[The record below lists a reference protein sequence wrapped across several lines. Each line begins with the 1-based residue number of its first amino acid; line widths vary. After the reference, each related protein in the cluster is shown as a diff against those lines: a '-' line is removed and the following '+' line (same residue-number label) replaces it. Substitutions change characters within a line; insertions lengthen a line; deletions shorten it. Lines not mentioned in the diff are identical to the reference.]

1 MTKEIEPKQIFI
13 GDYLKLDK
21 NDRFVIPEYQR
32 DYSWTLSQCEKLWQ
46 DVESF
51 SVLDVK
57 EPYFFGTVITD
68 RSEKHKN
75 EIHII
80 DGQQRTTTFLLL
92 LKALQLQLQETLD
105 TLEKLPKDEI
115 EEPLRKDL
123 ERSRDAILG
132 IFLKDDEV
140 EEILKLLNNWD
151 LIKETVL
158 VENKSM
164 NEQYGTDLEIILKS
178 KSFTDAESK
187 VTKIP
192 KKQKDNK
199 YSNFFRNF
207 KFFYKDK
214 VCKLHQI
221 QLNKFAKTFLK
232 KCQIIE
238 IRSWQVEQA
247 IQMFNSLNSTGLP
260 LADADII
267 SAKMYQNYTGD
278 KTLFL
283 EKWKEFKSLISDL
296 ETQDIVS
303 IDSILQQVMYIERAT
318 DKKKD
323 VNIPSV
329 RNYYLVEK
337 EELLNSP
344 LDLCD
349 KFLKIAK
356 SWDKI
361 SDYPSVKVL
370 LKLNENAKIFFA
382 SYLST
387 FELEEISEPVIL
399 PITEC
404 FLRLFTIL
412 ELSETVYSSTGFKT
426 FLFDE
431 NVKLVDRTVSVEQLC
446 NDFSTHINNYWNEND
461 IKESILEYQN
471 NILVYLNE
479 YLYAKKENLPFDF
492 DKSVNIEHIM
502 PSSGKNKDAIQEM
515 AGINDKEEFNELV
528 NALGNKILL
537 EANINKSI
545 QDEWFRL
552 KKTKSIKDKAG
563 YKDSK
568 YPIAQSLTNFSGDYW
583 GKDEIESTTKKIAA
597 RIVDFIFAK

>member
-115 EEPLRKDL
+115 EKPLRKDL
-123 ERSRDAILG
+123 ERSRDTILG

-382 SYLST
+382 SYLSA

-399 PITEC
+399 QVTEC

-426 FLFDE
+426 FLFEE

-479 YLYAKKENLPFDF
+479 YLYAKKEKLPFDF

-597 RIVDFIFAK
+597 RFVDFIFAK

>member
-115 EEPLRKDL
+115 EKPLRKDL
-123 ERSRDAILG
+123 ERSRDTILG

-399 PITEC
+399 QVTEC

-426 FLFDE
+426 FLFEE

-446 NDFSTHINNYWNEND
+446 NDFSTHINNYWNENG